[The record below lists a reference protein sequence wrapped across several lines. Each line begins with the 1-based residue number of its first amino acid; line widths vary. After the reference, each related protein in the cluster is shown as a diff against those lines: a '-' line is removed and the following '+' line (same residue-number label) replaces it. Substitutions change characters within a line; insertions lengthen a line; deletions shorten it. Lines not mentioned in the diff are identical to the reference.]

1 VPKKKAGGSRRRAD
15 GCRGRPWFQKHSFSS
30 DLIEEQKDGQAV
42 ISIKKYLDLD
52 SSELNKYRPPRAE
65 ELLAAIL
72 EAYRAALGA
81 MGDSGLRACP
91 ALGPNLQHGLMLL
104 AEGLAQ
110 AITPPLVKET
120 EANVEQQLH
129 EWGEQASEYF
139 QQRAGD
145 VKEILMVLAR
155 AAESV
160 GERDQRYAAQFGEF
174 TKRFQALAKLE
185 DLPQIRA
192 AIVRGAKELKTCVD
206 KMEQDGRET
215 VAALRTQ
222 VSTYQTKL
230 EDAEQRASH
239 DTLTGLNNRQGVE
252 TKLQRRIASKH
263 PFSVMMMD
271 LNGFKQVND
280 TYGHAAGD
288 DLLKQFSAEL
298 RSASRVTDVVGR
310 WGGDEF
316 IVVLDGNVTDAHA
329 HVERM
334 QKWVLGSYTLELGPD
349 LPKVDMNAAVGLV
362 EWRPGESM
370 KEVLARADA
379 LMYKQKARMHK
390 QTLVAPSVRK
400 N

>member
-1 VPKKKAGGSRRRAD
+1 
-15 GCRGRPWFQKHSFSS
+15 
-30 DLIEEQKDGQAV
+30 V

-52 SSELNKYRPPRAE
+52 ESELNKYRPPSPE
-65 ELLAAIL
+65 EVLASTL
-72 EAYRAALGA
+72 EAYRGALGA
-81 MGDSGLRACP
+81 MGNCGLRACP
-91 ALGPNLQHGLMLL
+91 TLGPDLQRSLMVL
-104 AEGLAQ
+104 AEGLAKV
-110 AITPPLVKET
+110 ITPPLVKET
-120 EANVEQQLH
+120 EGQVEQQLH
-129 EWGEQASEYF
+129 NWGEKTAEYF

-160 GERDQRYAAQFGEF
+160 AERDQRYTAQFGEF

-185 DLPQIRA
+185 DLPQIRS

-215 VAALRTQ
+215 VTALRTQ

-230 EDAEQRASH
+230 EEAEQRASH
-239 DTLTGLNNRQGVE
+239 DTLTGLDNRQGVE
-252 TKLQRRIASKH
+252 TKLQRHIDAQK
-263 PFSVMMMD
+263 PFCVVMVD

-280 TYGHAAGD
+280 TYGHQAGD
-288 DLLKQFSAEL
+288 DLLKQFSTEL
-298 RSASRVTDVVGR
+298 RSASRATDVVGR

-316 IVVLDGNVTDAHA
+316 IVLLDGTLVEART

-334 QKWVLGSYTLELGPD
+334 QKWVLGSYTLHLGTD
-349 LPKVDMNAAVGLV
+349 GPKIEMNAALGVV
-362 EWRPGESM
+362 EWQSGESS

-379 LMYKQKARMHK
+379 LMYKQKTEMHK
-390 QTLVAPSVRK
+390 QSPAPQADRK

>member
-1 VPKKKAGGSRRRAD
+1 M
-15 GCRGRPWFQKHSFSS
+15 
-30 DLIEEQKDGQAV
+30 

-52 SSELNKYRPPRAE
+52 SSELNKYRPPSPE

-72 EAYRAALGA
+72 EAYQGALGA
-81 MGDSGLRACP
+81 MGNSGLRACP
-91 ALGPNLQHGLMLL
+91 ALGPGLQHSLMLL
-104 AEGLAQ
+104 AESLVQ
-110 AITPPLVKET
+110 AITPPLVKEA
-120 EANVEQQLH
+120 EGHVEQQLQ
-129 EWGEQASEYF
+129 EWGEQTSEYF
-139 QQRAGD
+139 LQRAGD
-145 VKEILMVLAR
+145 VREILIVLAH

-206 KMEQDGRET
+206 KMEQDSRET

-230 EDAEQRASH
+230 DDAEHRASH
-239 DTLTGLNNRQGVE
+239 DALTGLDNRQGVE
-252 TKLQRRIASKH
+252 TKVQRRMALKQ
-263 PFSVMMMD
+263 PFCVVMLD
-271 LNGFKQVND
+271 LNGFKQIND
-280 TYGHAAGD
+280 TYGHQAGD
-288 DLLKQFSAEL
+288 DLLKQFSTEL
-298 RSASRVTDVVGR
+298 RSASRATDVVGR

-316 IVVLDGNVTDAHA
+316 IVVLDGNVTEAHS

-334 QKWVLGSYTLELGPD
+334 QKWVFGGYTLQLGPD
-349 LPKVDMNAAVGLV
+349 LPKVDMSAALGLV
-362 EWRPGESM
+362 EWDPGESM

-379 LMYKQKARMHK
+379 LLYKQKAEMHK
-390 QTLVAPSVRK
+390 HTPAAPRARM

>member
-1 VPKKKAGGSRRRAD
+1 
-15 GCRGRPWFQKHSFSS
+15 
-30 DLIEEQKDGQAV
+30 V

-52 SSELNKYRPPRAE
+52 SSELNKYLPPSPE
-65 ELLAAIL
+65 ELLAAIM

-81 MGDSGLRACP
+81 MGNSGVRACP
-91 ALGPNLQHGLMLL
+91 MLGPELQSSLMLL
-104 AEGLAQ
+104 ADGLAARQ
-110 AITPPLVKET
+110 TPPLIKET
-120 EANVEQQLH
+120 EGQVEQKLF
-129 EWGEQASEYF
+129 EWGEHTSEYF
-139 QQRAGD
+139 QQRARD

-160 GERDQRYAAQFGEF
+160 AERDQRYAAQFGEF
-174 TKRFQALAKLE
+174 TKRLQGLAKLE

-206 KMEQDGRET
+206 KMEQDGRES
-215 VAALRTQ
+215 VAVLRSQ

-230 EDAEQRASH
+230 EEAEQRAAH
-239 DTLTGLNNRQGVE
+239 DTLTGLDNRQGVE
-252 TKLQRRIASKH
+252 AKLQRRIDAQKA
-263 PFSVMMMD
+263 FCVVMLD

-280 TYGHAAGD
+280 TYGHQAGD

-316 IVVLDGNVTDAHA
+316 IVVLDGGLMEARS

-334 QKWVLGSYTLELGPD
+334 QKWVFGSYTLQTGPEG
-349 LPKVDMNAAVGLV
+349 PKLESTAALGLV
-362 EWRPGESM
+362 EWQPGEGI

-379 LMYKQKARMHK
+379 LMYKQKQEMHK
-390 QTLVAPSVRK
+390 QATATLGERV